1 MSTPLKV
8 DEEVYRNFKKLCIDL
23 GVPVYKATE
32 YLYKICLR
40 AGAYLLGEPDAET
53 TARVSEDV
61 SVLLHLTFARDKMVQ
76 RGLDTKGVEE
86 AIAVVESFLEK
97 RGNEKNENRANA

>member
-1 MSTPLKV
+1 MSTPLKI

-32 YLYKICLR
+32 ALYKICI
-40 AGAYLLGEPDAET
+40 YLLGEVDAKT
-53 TARVSEDV
+53 TTRVSEDI
-61 SVLLHLTFARDKMVQ
+61 SILLHLTFARDKMVQ

-97 RGNEKNENRANA
+97 RGNEKNEKHGNA